1 MVIVSILRHVKFGRN
16 DPWKDAPHFTLE
28 ITVDSFKARQREINR
43 AEKNAQL
50 ELRTRNWVNVHL
62 THDNNGLPK
71 TSNRTDGF

>member
-1 MVIVSILRHVKFGRN
+1 M
-16 DPWKDAPHFTLE
+16 
-28 ITVDSFKARQREINR
+28 KARQREINR